1 MAPAVFPKKSHHTVR
16 LVSPDSGGT
25 ADNGIED
32 LKKKKKKRKRKKTL
46 HSLNAKPF
54 EMSLLSWRLI
64 NVSSHVAHQM
74 GAIWCIGKG
83 FRLGMAEKQACT
95 SCLTSGSQFPL
106 KLGVCV

>member
-1 MAPAVFPKKSHHTVR
+1 MAPAVFPKKSHYTVK
-16 LVSPDSGGT
+16 LVSTASGEA

-32 LKKKKKKRKRKKTL
+32 LKKKKKQL

-74 GAIWCIGKG
+74 GAIWCIGKR
-83 FRLGMAEKQACT
+83 F
-95 SCLTSGSQFPL
+95 
-106 KLGVCV
+106 